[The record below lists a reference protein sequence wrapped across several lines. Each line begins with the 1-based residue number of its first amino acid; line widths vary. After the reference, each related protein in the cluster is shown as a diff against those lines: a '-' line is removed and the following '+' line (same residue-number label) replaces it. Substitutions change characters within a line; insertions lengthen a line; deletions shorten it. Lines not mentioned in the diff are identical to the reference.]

1 MAASGE
7 TPARPET
14 AHLTSLDPERILR
27 LLNQSAV
34 EYLLIG
40 GFAVIVHGYERLTA
54 DVDLC
59 YARIGTPDGSDGYA
73 DLIRGSEAYE
83 LADGLVVRVVGLD
96 DLIRLKRASGANPP
110 VGRRTCMT
118 LRSWRRS
125 GTDACAAPMTPPLDT
140 GGFAGVVR
148 RPVALLGNSL

>member
-7 TPARPET
+7 TPAGPET

-59 YARIGTPDGSDGYA
+59 YART
-73 DLIRGSEAYE
+73 
-83 LADGLVVRVVGLD
+83 
-96 DLIRLKRASGANPP
+96 RANVQTSG
-110 VGRRTCMT
+110 
-118 LRSWRRS
+118 
-125 GTDACAAPMTPPLDT
+125 
-140 GGFAGVVR
+140 
-148 RPVALLGNSL
+148 